1 MSIDLSPQQAR
12 RIKAMLLNAPV
23 APGALSPEINVATD
37 EMLGVLEKQYF
48 ERELAEGISCFKYLE
63 GDYGTGKTQFIHCL
77 ARRAHAHDIVT
88 AIVTIGQQCPF
99 SSPLSIF
106 KNVMVSFV
114 PPPTEDD
121 QVGAQKGIEILLQAW
136 IRSQLRRLG
145 VTPGNAV
152 SDAVR
157 RQVERPFSDLWL
169 GAPDSQMASA
179 MSGLGR
185 RLVALESGANP
196 TGADHELISWC
207 RGDAVRSNNLKQNY
221 SLFEPANDSTA
232 FQRLKTVV
240 SFLRERLSYKGFL
253 VAFDEGTRTGSFRRG
268 TVKQRQAMENMLS
281 MINDNADGEFG
292 GVMFLYA
299 ATPDFRTDVI
309 QNTYTALR
317 DRIGSVAFVPGRPM
331 TPLIKLDEVNSDAGL
346 MQLGERLLEV
356 FEVSD
361 GVVWD
366 RALQHRNM
374 QALIEAQRR
383 VLAFPGSTPPRFF
396 VFHWC
401 RFLAEQADRQITV
414 DQQAAIKFVE
424 SNHLPESEE
433 E

>member
-1 MSIDLSPQQAR
+1 MSIELTPPQAR
-12 RIKAMLLNAPV
+12 TIKSMLLNAPV
-23 APGALSPEINVATD
+23 APGALSPIINVATD
-37 EMLGVLEKQYF
+37 EMLDVLERQYF

-77 ARRAHAHDIVT
+77 AKRAHAHEIVT

-121 QVGAQKGIEILLQAW
+121 PLGRQKGIEILIQSW
-136 IRSQLRRLG
+136 IRSQLRKLG
-145 VTPGNAV
+145 VTPGNVVAD
-152 SDAVR
+152 SVR
-157 RQVERPFSDLWL
+157 RQVERPFRDLWL
-169 GAPDSQMASA
+169 GAPDAQMSSA
-179 MSGLGR
+179 LAGLGL
-185 RLVALESGANP
+185 RLVALESGTNP
-196 TGADHELISWC
+196 SPADRELIQWC
-207 RGDAVRSNNLKQNY
+207 RGDAVRSTNLRQTY
-221 SLFEPANDSTA
+221 SLFEPATDATA

-240 SFLRERLSYKGFL
+240 CFLRERLGYKGFL

-268 TVKQRQAMENMLS
+268 TVKQRQAMENMLT

-317 DRIGSVAFVPGRPM
+317 DRIGSVAFIPGRPM
-331 TPLIKLDEVNSDAGL
+331 TPLIKLDEVNTDGGL
-346 MQLGERLLEV
+346 AQLGRRLLQI

-361 GVVWD
+361 GVAWD
-366 RALQHRNM
+366 VALQVQNM
-374 QALIEAQRR
+374 QALIEAQKR

-401 RFLAEQADRQITV
+401 RLLAEQADRQFAV
-414 DQQAAIKFVE
+414 DLPAAVRFVE
-424 SNHLPESEE
+424 SNHLPESEDE
-433 E
+433 